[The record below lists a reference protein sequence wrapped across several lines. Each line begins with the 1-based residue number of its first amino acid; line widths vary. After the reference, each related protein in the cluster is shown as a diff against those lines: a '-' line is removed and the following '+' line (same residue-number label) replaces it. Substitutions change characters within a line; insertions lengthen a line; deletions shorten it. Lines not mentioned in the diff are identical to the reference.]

1 MADQKK
7 QRPQRRNSHISLE
20 EREYAHW
27 VLSLD
32 PIEIEMLS
40 QSMDAADWR
49 ELWYIIYEIKDEMIT
64 DWMDEHGCP
73 DAMIIWEYLQNKSK

>member
-1 MADQKK
+1 MDDQKK
-7 QRPQRRNSHISLE
+7 HRPQRRNPHISLE
-20 EREYAHW
+20 EREYAAW

-32 PIEIEMLS
+32 PIEVEMLS

-49 ELWYIIYEIKDEMIT
+49 DLGYIIYEIKDEMIS

-73 DAMIIWEYLQNKSK
+73 DAEILVEYIKHNM

>member
-1 MADQKK
+1 MDDQKR

-20 EREYAHW
+20 EREYANW

-49 ELWYIIYEIKDEMIT
+49 ELGFIIYEIKDEMIT
-64 DWMDEHGCP
+64 DWMDEYGTP
-73 DAMIIWEYLQNKSK
+73 DADLIIKRLQYNSK